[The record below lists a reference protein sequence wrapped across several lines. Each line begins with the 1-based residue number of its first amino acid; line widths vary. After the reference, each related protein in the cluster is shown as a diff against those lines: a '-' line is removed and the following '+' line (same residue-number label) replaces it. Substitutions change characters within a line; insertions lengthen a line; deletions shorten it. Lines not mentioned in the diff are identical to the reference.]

1 MKRLV
6 KRLQLDDL
14 GAGRGLFPLFVLFGL
29 NAVDEFDQAA
39 FNILAPEIRDA
50 FGLSNS
56 GIVAV
61 RISLIPLLPLFGL
74 AVGYLADRRRRT
86 RLAAGGAAMWAL
98 FSVLTGLAPALA
110 FLVIARIGAGFG
122 RQVNQPTHQS
132 LLADYYPPE
141 ARAGVYSM
149 WRLANPLGQFVAP
162 LAAGGIAYFFGF
174 RAPFVLLAIPTLV
187 FVMLA
192 SRLKD
197 PVRGVHERRARGAD
211 EEVALTEEEAPTWEE
226 SWRTLN
232 GVKTLRRVWRS
243 LPFLIGGALG
253 IGILTPLYYEDV
265 FGVSEAGRGVLAAV
279 NEPFQILGLLLG
291 IPITTRLI
299 KTKPSRV
306 LSLFAAA
313 ASVAA
318 GGFLLIALAPSIAFA
333 VVGSCVVA
341 FSVSIL
347 APGFSTVASL
357 IVPPRARGFSFS
369 VNDLWALPGLVFVLV
384 AARIGDTYGLR
395 WGLGA
400 MIPVFLIGAYVIA
413 SAGGQVAADIRA
425 AQQAAVAQAES
436 KRARERGEAKLLVCR
451 GVDVRYGQV
460 QVLFGVDFDVA
471 DGEVV
476 ALLGTNG
483 AGKSTLLKAIAGLVD
498 PAGGAIVF
506 DGRDSTHSSAQFSV
520 GRGIVLMPGG
530 KSVFPTLTVAENLR
544 AAGWLARDAADEL
557 AQEIEGVLER
567 FPRLRERLDQP
578 AGNLSGGE
586 QQMLGLGMAFLA
598 KPRLLMIDELS
609 LGLAPTIVEQLLAT
623 VRDIHA
629 SGTTIILVE
638 QSVNVALTVATRA
651 VFMEKGEVRF
661 EGPTAE
667 LLDRPDVLRSV
678 FLEGASQMLTKPTTN
693 GKKQREAALSAGQPN
708 VLEVEGV
715 SKSFGGIDAVAEV
728 SFAVQPGEI
737 LGVIGP
743 NGAGKTTLFDLVSG
757 FVPLDAGRIS
767 LCGEDVTAWRADER
781 ARGRLGRSFQDARL
795 FPSMTVRDVIAVAHD
810 RRLNVRDAISPFM
823 GLPDHRVEEAVLR
836 ARVEALIELVGLQAF
851 ADKFVGEL
859 STGSRRIVDIAC
871 ALAHDPVVLLLD
883 EPSSG
888 IAQRETE
895 ALGPLL
901 LSIREQTGMALVI
914 IEHDMPLIT
923 EVSDRLLALDLGRVV
938 TTGPSE
944 DVLNHPTVVGSYL
957 GTDRATIDRS
967 GPASVAKS
975 FASQEAAT

>member
-1 MKRLV
+1 MKGLI

-74 AVGYLADRRRRT
+74 AIGYLADRRRRT

-110 FLVIARIGAGFG
+110 FLVLARIGAGIG

-253 IGILTPLYYEDV
+253 IGILTPLFYEDV
-265 FGVSEAGRGVLAAV
+265 FGVSEAGRGVLAAI

-291 IPITTRLI
+291 IPVTTRLI

-318 GGFLLIALAPSIAFA
+318 AGFLLIALAPSVPFA
-333 VVGSCVVA
+333 VLGSCVVA

-369 VNDLWALPGLVFVLV
+369 VNDLWALPGLAFVLI
-384 AARIGDTYGLR
+384 AARIGDAYGLR
-395 WGLGA
+395 WGIGA
-400 MIPVFLIGAYVIA
+400 MIPVFLVGAYVIA

-471 DGEVV
+471 DGEIV

-498 PAGGAIVF
+498 PSGGAIIF
-506 DGRDSTHSSAQFSV
+506 DGRDATHSSAQFSV

-544 AAGWLARDAADEL
+544 AAGWLARGNADDL
-557 AQEIEGVLER
+557 LGQIDDVLER

-609 LGLAPTIVEQLLAT
+609 LGLAPTIVEQLLAI

-661 EGPTAE
+661 EGPTAD

-678 FLEGASQMLTKPTTN
+678 FLQGASQSLAGSVSN
-693 GKKQREAALSAGQPN
+693 GKDVRRALRSDQTA
-708 VLEVEGV
+708 VLEVDGV
-715 SKSFGGIDAVAEV
+715 SKSFGGIDAVSDV
-728 SFAVQPGEI
+728 SFSVQSGEI

-743 NGAGKTTLFDLVSG
+743 NGAGKTTLFDLISG
-757 FVPLDAGRIS
+757 FVPLDAGRIA
-767 LCGEDVTAWRADER
+767 LAGEDVTAQRADQR
-781 ARGRLGRSFQDARL
+781 ARARLGRSFQDARL

-810 RRLNVRDAISPFM
+810 RRLNVRDAVSPFV

-836 ARVEALIELVGLQAF
+836 ARVDELIELVGLQAF

-871 ALAHDPVVLLLD
+871 SLAHDPVVLLLD

-901 LSIREQTGMALVI
+901 LSIREQTGMALVV

-923 EVSDRLLALDLGRVV
+923 EVSDRLVALDLGRVI
-938 TTGPSE
+938 TTGAPQ
-944 DVLNHPTVVGSYL
+944 DVLNHPTVIGSYL
-957 GTDRATIDRS
+957 GTDRSTIDRS
-967 GPASVAKS
+967 GPATVAKS
-975 FASQEAAT
+975 FASQEAGT